1 MDFKE
6 IKSVDVLGT
15 TYSIEFK
22 DLNDD
27 EYAKKN
33 NYGGY
38 CDKLKKEI
46 VVINYNSLEGC
57 ENDSKE
63 RCEMGEK
70 RILRHELILAYLTES
85 GLSASSLQ
93 CSFGWAENEEMVDWL
108 AIQLPKIYKTFN
120 ELGIL

>member
-1 MDFKE
+1 MSFKDV
-6 IKSVDVLGT
+6 KSVDVLGT

-22 DLNDD
+22 DFNDD

-33 NYGGY
+33 NFGGY
-38 CDKLKKEI
+38 CDKVKKEI

-63 RCEMGEK
+63 RCERAEK
-70 RILRHELILAYLTES
+70 HTLRHELVHAYLSES
-85 GLSASSLQ
+85 GLSSSSLQ
-93 CSFGWAENEEMVDWL
+93 CSFGWAENEEMVDWF
-108 AIQLPKIYKTFN
+108 AFQSPKIYKTFN